1 MERNGLVRRAKKVG
15 KDKDYV
21 EVNGNIPVKKQL
33 KLKRKQQKLIFVALS
48 SLRYVVECLFC
59 NFLLMWFL
67 ILVLP
72 IAVLNLVLKKVEQF
86 IVCLKVKAV
95 PLRGED
101 AIWLQDSDTNRL
113 IITSVIIVDKQVDE
127 NTAIKDFR
135 QIVYERMVTYKNSDG
150 SIKFPRAKQFIQPGL
165 FQYFLVEDSNFDIDK
180 HVFKFDGELPKS
192 KEELE
197 GIISKMCCE
206 PLRKDRPPWYFCY
219 IANKFDD
226 TAAVV
231 FRIHHCIADG
241 VSLSRFMTRIL
252 TDEHKAQKE
261 ARKFSSYA
269 RGFMYLKALFVTARV
284 VISLL
289 LSFPDKS
296 IIHGKSLIGKKN
308 CVWSQPLDLDL
319 IKRVKTTTGTT
330 INDVLVASLTMAM
343 RKYFQKKGVKNPE
356 DFTASVPV
364 DVSSSTETIEF
375 QNKFSVVF
383 IKLPSSQESALDI
396 LSETK
401 ARIDAVKFSGEPF
414 AMAWSM
420 NLSVE
425 LLPEILVKPLIS
437 FISIK
442 STCVMSN
449 VPGPQHSLSVSGH
462 PIKYMTF
469 WPPQRNN
476 IGVGISIFSYAG
488 QVVIG
493 AQGDLE
499 VMNDPEAVTELF
511 DESIHELAAVVLG
524 GEKHNNPSLTSL

>member
-1 MERNGLVRRAKKVG
+1 MERNGLIRRTRTDFGKK
-15 KDKDYV
+15 KPYK
-21 EVNGNIPVKKQL
+21 EVNGNIPVKKEVR
-33 KLKRKQQKLIFVALS
+33 LKRKQQSQIFIALS

-59 NFLLMWFL
+59 NFLLIWFV

-72 IAVLNLVLKKVEQF
+72 LAVIYFMLKKIEQF
-86 IVCLKVKAV
+86 VVCLKVKAV

-101 AIWLQDSDTNRL
+101 AIWLQDSATNRL
-113 IITSVIIVDKQVDE
+113 IITSVIFVDKQGDDTKAL
-127 NTAIKDFR
+127 NDFK
-135 QIVYERMVTYKNSDG
+135 QLVYQRMVTYKNSDG
-150 SIKFPRAKQFIQPGL
+150 SIKFPRAKQYIRPGL
-165 FQYFLVEDSNFDIDK
+165 FQYFFVEDSNFDIDN
-180 HVFKFDGELPKS
+180 HVFKFEGEPPKS

-197 GIISKMCCE
+197 AIVSKMCCE
-206 PLRKDRPPWYFCY
+206 PLPEGRSPWHFCY
-219 IANKFDD
+219 IPNEFDG

-231 FRIHHCIADG
+231 FRIHHCMADG

-252 TDEHKAQKE
+252 PDQYIPQKE
-261 ARKFSSYA
+261 AKKFTSYA
-269 RGFMYLKALFVTARV
+269 RGFMQLKSLFIAARA
-284 VISLL
+284 VIGLI
-289 LSFPDKS
+289 LSFQDKS
-296 IIHGKSLIGKKN
+296 IIHGKSLIGKKK
-308 CVWSQPLDLDL
+308 CVWSQPLDLNL
-319 IKRVKTTTGTT
+319 VKRIKIATGTT
-330 INDVLVASLTMAM
+330 VNDVLVASLTMAM
-343 RKYFQKKGVKNPE
+343 RKYFQKKGVQNPE

-375 QNKFSVVF
+375 HNKFSVVF
-383 IKLPSSQESALDI
+383 IKLPSSQRGPLDI

-401 ARIDAVKFSGEPF
+401 ATIDAVKLSGEPF

-437 FISIK
+437 FVSMK

-449 VPGPQHSLSVSGH
+449 VPGPQYSLSVTGH

-499 VMNDPEAVTELF
+499 VMSDPEAVTELF
-511 DESIHELAAVVLG
+511 DESIHELATDVLG
-524 GEKHNNPSLTSL
+524 GEKLNGYH